1 MTQPVEAVIF
11 DYGGVISVPVFHDL
25 APIDEE
31 LGVPQGSVHRLM
43 FGSPDDPHTEYHQLE
58 TGEITLTEYLE
69 SIERRAPEILGRPL
83 DLGLYARF
91 TAERPLQVQ
100 WPMVHRVRE
109 LRGEGLRLALLTNNA
124 KEFSDSWRASFPVA
138 ELFEEVIDS
147 SEVGMRKPD
156 QRIYELTCERLGV
169 SPEAAVF
176 LDDNLENIDAAQ
188 ALGIDTVL
196 VGTDCLRAIADLDA
210 ILARRGIAT

>member
-1 MTQPVEAVIF
+1 MTPVEAVIF
-11 DYGGVISVPVFHDL
+11 DYGGVISVSVFHDL
-25 APIDEE
+25 APLDDE
-31 LGVPQGSVHRLM
+31 LGVPRGSVHRLM
-43 FGSPDDPHTEYHQLE
+43 FGSPDDPHAEYHRLE
-58 TGEITLTEYLE
+58 TGEITLTEYLD
-69 SIERRAPEILGRPL
+69 SLERRAPEILGRSL
-83 DLGLYARF
+83 DLEMYVRF

-138 ELFEEVIDS
+138 ELFADVIDS

-156 QRIYELTCERLGV
+156 PRIYELTCERLGV
-169 SPEAAVF
+169 SPQAAVF
-176 LDDNLENIDAAQ
+176 LDDNVENIDAAS

-196 VGTDCLRAIADLDA
+196 VGTDCLRAMANLDA
-210 ILARRGIAT
+210 ILERRGIAT